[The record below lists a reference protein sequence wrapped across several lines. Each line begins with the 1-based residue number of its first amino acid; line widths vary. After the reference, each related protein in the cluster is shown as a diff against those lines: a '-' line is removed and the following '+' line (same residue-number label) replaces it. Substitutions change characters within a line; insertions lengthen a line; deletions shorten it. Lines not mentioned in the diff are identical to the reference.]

1 VYAAVT
7 WQYNES
13 YQRATTQKEI
23 NMYFQATATVNGQLF
38 ESGFF
43 HEGRDWAIRLLVR
56 QIGFENISLIT
67 VEVM

>member
-1 VYAAVT
+1 
-7 WQYNES
+7 
-13 YQRATTQKEI
+13 
-23 NMYFQATATVNGQLF
+23 MYYQATATINGKVY

-56 QIGFENISLIT
+56 QIGFENLSLIE